1 MVAHSSG
8 DFFSTYISA
17 IKRILP
23 RAVLMNLYNK
33 KISKKQFTGEGEK
46 EIQENYIARSTS

>member
-1 MVAHSSG
+1 MLYL
-8 DFFSTYISA
+8 STYISA

-33 KISKKQFTGEGEK
+33 KISKKPFTGEEEK